1 MHCIQWHTMRMQS
14 FMQKPPQDF
23 AYYGLALQFE
33 DDQQFPGEAVG
44 AFGLLCQDFIAPRF
58 RNIDN
63 VDDVSFPDGVLHDGL
78 RPAEYS

>member
-1 MHCIQWHTMRMQS
+1 MAHYAHAVLYAETTV
-14 FMQKPPQDF
+14 PQDSAF
-23 AYYGLALQFE
+23 YGVALQFE

-44 AFGLLCQDFIAPRF
+44 AFGLLCQDFIAPGF

-63 VDDVSFPDGVLHDGL
+63 VDDVSFPDGVLDDGL